1 MTTGLDSPPETLT
14 RELARR
20 FQAFSNVEAVA
31 VGGSRAQGTGNRQS
45 DIDLYVYAPT
55 AIPLDARKALVAEMR
70 ASRADL
76 NLQFWDL
83 GVEWYDAATG
93 IEVDVIYWD
102 PAWIESELDR
112 VWRRH
117 QASMGYTTCHWY
129 TVRHS
134 RLLYDRRGW
143 FRDLQQQSDRPYP
156 EALREDIIAKNHA
169 VLRRVIPS
177 YVHQIGKASQRA
189 DLVSLNHRLAAFLA
203 SYFDVL
209 FAINRVLHP
218 GEKRLV
224 DRAQALCTRLPV
236 AMAAQIE
243 SVLRATCATDGSLV
257 SRVNALVDNL
267 DDLLR
272 QEGFD
277 PTTSKLT
284 PGQSQT
290 RIPA

>member
-1 MTTGLDSPPETLT
+1 MTTGPDSPSERLI
-14 RELARR
+14 RELTRR
-20 FQAFSNVEAVA
+20 FQAFPNVEAVA
-31 VGGSRAQGTGNRQS
+31 VGGSLAQGTGDRQS

-55 AIPLDARKALVAEMR
+55 AIPLGARKALVTDMR

-83 GVEWYDAATG
+83 GDEWYDEATG

-102 PAWIESELDR
+102 PAWIEGQLDR
-112 VWRRH
+112 VWRQH

-143 FRDLQQQSDRPYP
+143 FRDLQQQSERPYP
-156 EALREDIIAKNHA
+156 EALREDIIYRNHA

-177 YVHQIGKASQRA
+177 YVHQIEKASRRA
-189 DLVSLNHRLAAFLA
+189 DLVSLNHRLAALLA
-203 SYFDVL
+203 SYFDVV
-209 FAINRVLHP
+209 FALNRTLHP

-224 DRAQALCTRLPV
+224 DWAQAHCVRLPV
-236 AMAAQIE
+236 AMAEQVEGMLQA
-243 SVLRATCATDGSLV
+243 ACAVDGSLV
-257 SRVNALVDNL
+257 SRVHALVDNL
-267 DDLLR
+267 DELLR

-277 PTTSKLT
+277 PATSMPL
-284 PGQSQT
+284 
-290 RIPA
+290 A